1 MNQNVRSSPLNK
13 NWVLLFR
20 EGAVDAGQEKASEYY
35 IRDRLDRQFKQLC
48 TYTSP
53 RFFLAFCVQDLSY

>member
-35 IRDRLDRQFKQLC
+35 IWDRLDRQFKQLC
-48 TYTSP
+48 TYTP
-53 RFFLAFCVQDLSY
+53 PAFF